1 MKLKLV
7 PWTVWLPPLGD
18 IQMLLW
24 LFKKYNLIAK
34 QINNKHLINIICF
47 PMTWITRVF
56 RLRSGVIHLF
66 RDCIIGSMTQWRAQ
80 YSRRKNSTCTALIWQ
95 TSIKNYLL
103 QRTMW
108 KECSCDCLQ
117 KTITVTVEILQTSV
131 SSTLF
136 FHEGTPKIIFHIPKN
151 SYLRKRL

>member
-18 IQMLLW
+18 IQRLLW

-47 PMTWITRVF
+47 QMTWITRVF
-56 RLRSGVIHLF
+56 RLRSGLIHIL
-66 RDCIIGSMTQWRAQ
+66 RDCIIGSMTQ
-80 YSRRKNSTCTALIWQ
+80 NSTCTALIWQ
-95 TSIKNYLL
+95 TSIKHYLL

-117 KTITVTVEILQTSV
+117 KTITVTVEISQTSV

-136 FHEGTPKIIFHIPKN
+136 FHEGTPRIIFHIPKN